1 MKRYIAAFLLACCVE
16 GYAQEKKQAAFVP
29 PFDFPLTLSGN
40 FGEIRSN
47 HFHGGLD
54 FKTGGTI
61 GKPVRALADGYISR
75 IRVTNGS
82 GYVLD
87 VCYHNGYSTINRHLS
102 AFLSPI
108 AERVK
113 KLQYENENWEVEII
127 PEPDEYPV
135 KAGQRIALSGNTGYS
150 FGPHLHLD
158 VFETETGDYIDPM
171 PFFKKNLKDTRAPKA
186 DGIMLFPQ
194 LGKGVVSGSQENK
207 TILPNSEHPVEAW
220 GVIGTGIKAY
230 DYMDGVNNHYGVY
243 SVVLTV
249 DGTEVF
255 RSTVDRFSQ
264 EENRMINSWTT
275 INGLGERAGNAPLAS
290 VQAILK
296 DHFNALTNIDESRLN
311 DVSRV
316 VESYS
321 GIVIPANKPIV
332 GENVFTQVAG
342 VHADGDNKNNLYC
355 NDLLP
360 ERFGR
365 KREYALGKTS
375 GKANI
380 RKNLEDLGLDL
391 DEESMR
397 KVTERII
404 ELGDKKELVTQ
415 EDLPYIVSDVLKH
428 GVVSE
433 SVKLKSYIVTLA
445 HGLKPMAT
453 VKIEINGKEFE
464 ENSSGDGQ
472 YDAFVRA
479 LRKIYKV
486 TLGRKFPMLTNYAV
500 SIPPGGRTD
509 AFVQTVITWSFEEKV
524 FRTRGLDADQTE
536 AAIKATMKMLNIIE
550 NEYENN
556 NG

>member
-1 MKRYIAAFLLACCVE
+1 M
-16 GYAQEKKQAAFVP
+16 G
-29 PFDFPLTLSGN
+29 
-40 FGEIRSN
+40 
-47 HFHGGLD
+47 
-54 FKTGGTI
+54 
-61 GKPVRALADGYISR
+61 
-75 IRVTNGS
+75 
-82 GYVLD
+82 
-87 VCYHNGYSTINRHLS
+87 
-102 AFLSPI
+102 
-108 AERVK
+108 ERVK
-113 KLQYENENWEVEII
+113 IEIMDTTLRDGEQTSGVSFVPHEKLMIARLLLEDLKVDRVEVASARVSDGEFEAVKMICDWAARRNLLHKVEVLGFVDGHTSVDWIQSTGCRVINLLCKGSSKHCTHQLKKTPEEHIEDII
-127 PEPDEYPV
+127 NVVHYADELDIAVNVYLEDWSNGMKDSPEYVFQLMDGLKSTSIKRYMLPDTLGILNPLQVIEYMRKMKKHYPDMHFDFHAHNDYDLAV
-135 KAGQRIALSGNTGYS
+135 SNVLAAVLSGVKG
-150 FGPHLHLD
+150 LH
-158 VFETETGDYIDPM
+158 
-171 PFFKKNLKDTRAPKA
+171 
-186 DGIMLFPQ
+186 
-194 LGKGVVSGSQENK
+194 
-207 TILPNSEHPVEAW
+207 
-220 GVIGTGIKAY
+220 
-230 DYMDGVNNHYGVY
+230 
-243 SVVLTV
+243 
-249 DGTEVF
+249 
-255 RSTVDRFSQ
+255 
-264 EENRMINSWTT
+264 TT

-296 DHFNALTNIDESRLN
+296 DHFSAVTNIDESRLN

-380 RKNLEDLGLDL
+380 RKNLEDLGLEL

-433 SVKLKSYIVTLA
+433 RVKLKSYIVTLA
-445 HGLKPMAT
+445 HGLRPMAT
-453 VKIEINGKEFE
+453 VRMEINGKEFE
-464 ENSSGDGQ
+464 ENSNGDGQ

-509 AFVQTVITWSFEEKV
+509 AFVQTVITWSFEDKV

-536 AAIKATMKMLNIIE
+536 AAIKATLKMLNIIE
-550 NEYENN
+550 NEYENI
-556 NG
+556 G

>member
-1 MKRYIAAFLLACCVE
+1 MRYADELDIAVNVYLEDWSNGMKDSSDYVFQLM
-16 GYAQEKKQAAFVP
+16 
-29 PFDFPLTLSGN
+29 
-40 FGEIRSN
+40 
-47 HFHGGLD
+47 
-54 FKTGGTI
+54 
-61 GKPVRALADGYISR
+61 DG
-75 IRVTNGS
+75 
-82 GYVLD
+82 
-87 VCYHNGYSTINRHLS
+87 
-102 AFLSPI
+102 
-108 AERVK
+108 
-113 KLQYENENWEVEII
+113 
-127 PEPDEYPV
+127 
-135 KAGQRIALSGNTGYS
+135 
-150 FGPHLHLD
+150 
-158 VFETETGDYIDPM
+158 
-171 PFFKKNLKDTRAPKA
+171 LKDTSIKRYMLP
-186 DGIMLFPQ
+186 DTLGILNPLQVIEFMRKMKKRYPHTHFDFHAHNDYDLAVSNV
-194 LGKGVVSGSQENK
+194 LAAVLSGVKG
-207 TILPNSEHPVEAW
+207 LH
-220 GVIGTGIKAY
+220 
-230 DYMDGVNNHYGVY
+230 
-243 SVVLTV
+243 
-249 DGTEVF
+249 
-255 RSTVDRFSQ
+255 
-264 EENRMINSWTT
+264 TT